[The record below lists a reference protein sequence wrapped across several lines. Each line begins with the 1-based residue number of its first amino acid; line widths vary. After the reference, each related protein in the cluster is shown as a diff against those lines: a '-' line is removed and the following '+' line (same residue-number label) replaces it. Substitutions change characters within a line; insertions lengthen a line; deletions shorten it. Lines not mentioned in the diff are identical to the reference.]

1 MKQHVKFYTILK
13 AKTLMLT
20 YLRKN
25 YLVIRFK
32 GIKDLIFSSS
42 NLKRH
47 VKLLEEVTK
56 NYVVNIQR
64 TSVIP
69 FFVESHRKVKRWS
82 GGPALFWL
90 VNDILANHLKHLPS
104 ENTHRP
110 RRYCPSFHL
119 NSLYIVE
126 KLNTREFKNWNERV
140 IYLKKVRY
148 LLSL

>member
-1 MKQHVKFYTILK
+1 MYFSSILTYSSKTDFHPIYSIKRFRIERIRRHHRNCFKINLEEELYLQMNNYRMMYWNMIFHAQGNTPVKQHVKFYTILK

-56 NYVVNIQR
+56 YYVVNIQR

-69 FFVESHRKVKRWS
+69 FFVRSHRKVKR
-82 GGPALFWL
+82 
-90 VNDILANHLKHLPS
+90 
-104 ENTHRP
+104 
-110 RRYCPSFHL
+110 
-119 NSLYIVE
+119 
-126 KLNTREFKNWNERV
+126 
-140 IYLKKVRY
+140 
-148 LLSL
+148 